1 MESSAILK
9 IISYNLQVSEANS
22 GTNAKNIK
30 ILKSGSC
37 RTCQDSRSLENN
49 FRHGMFRRIHE
60 ERNS

>member
-9 IISYNLQVSEANS
+9 IISYNLSEANS